1 MECLACGGLISGGS
15 EQPSAI
21 LSKATLQWNDDSL
34 LSYVQLLKND
44 NIDNSYIKLVKSFFN
59 EEGLM

>member
-1 MECLACGGLISGGS
+1 MECLACGGLISVGS

-44 NIDNSYIKLVKSFFN
+44 NIDNSYIKLVKSFF
-59 EEGLM
+59 LMKKV